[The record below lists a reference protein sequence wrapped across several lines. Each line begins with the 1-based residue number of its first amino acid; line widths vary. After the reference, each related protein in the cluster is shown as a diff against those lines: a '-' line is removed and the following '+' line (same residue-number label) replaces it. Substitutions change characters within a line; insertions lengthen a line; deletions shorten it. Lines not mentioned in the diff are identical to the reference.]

1 MSFAHPRHA
10 ALWALVEP
18 RLPPGELAHDR
29 FHILRV
35 HAWAL
40 RLAPEAGADPDLAGA
55 AALVHDLVFVPKD
68 SAQRS
73 QGGELSAAAAP
84 VVLAEAGYA
93 ASEIA
98 LIADA
103 VRTSSWSRGLPP
115 AGPLGAVLQDADRLD
130 AIGALGLMRNLACAQ
145 HMASAQGLHPY
156 GLAGLPPGLRQA
168 SLPSPGDGS
177 VAASATP
184 SICRHQPLA
193 AAPSGDGAPRQCGF
207 YHPEDPLAA
216 SGRPLDDK
224 TWAAD
229 HLPAKLLKLAA
240 GMHTAT
246 ARAEAQRR
254 HAFLHAWLAELGR
267 ELA

>member
-1 MSFAHPRHA
+1 MIFAFPRHA

-29 FHILRV
+29 FHIQRV
-35 HAWAL
+35 HRWAL

-84 VVLAEAGYA
+84 VVLAESGYA
-93 ASEIA
+93 APEIA
-98 LIADA
+98 QIADA

-145 HMASAQGLHPY
+145 HMAK
-156 GLAGLPPGLRQA
+156 PGR
-168 SLPSPGDGS
+168 G
-177 VAASATP
+177 
-184 SICRHQPLA
+184 
-193 AAPSGDGAPRQCGF
+193 GF

-216 SGRPLDDK
+216 TGRDLDDK

-240 GMHTAT
+240 GMHTVT

-254 HAFLHAWLAELGR
+254 HAFLQAWLAELGR

>member
-1 MSFAHPRHA
+1 MDPSGLAPFRHPRQA
-10 ALWALVEP
+10 VLWSLVEP

-35 HAWAL
+35 HAWAQ

-68 SAQRS
+68 SAQRAE
-73 QGGELSAAAAP
+73 GGERSAAAAP
-84 VVLAEAGYA
+84 EALAVAGYA
-93 ASEIA
+93 APEIA
-98 LIADA
+98 LIAEA

-130 AIGALGLMRNLACAQ
+130 ALGVLGLMRNLACAQ
-145 HMASAQGLHPY
+145 HMAK
-156 GLAGLPPGLRQA
+156 PGR
-168 SLPSPGDGS
+168 G
-177 VAASATP
+177 
-184 SICRHQPLA
+184 
-193 AAPSGDGAPRQCGF
+193 GF
-207 YHPEDPLAA
+207 YHPADPLAR

-224 TWAAD
+224 VWATD
-229 HLPAKLLKLAA
+229 HLFAKLLKLAD

-246 ARAEAQRR
+246 AQREARRR
-254 HAFLHAWLAELGR
+254 HRFLLAWLTQLEE